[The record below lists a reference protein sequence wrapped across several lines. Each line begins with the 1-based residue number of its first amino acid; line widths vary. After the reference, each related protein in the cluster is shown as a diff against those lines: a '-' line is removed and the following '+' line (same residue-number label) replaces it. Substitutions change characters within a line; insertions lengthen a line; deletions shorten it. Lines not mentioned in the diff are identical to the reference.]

1 MNLTHRFPTS
11 AKKYQTVFASQ
22 SEGFLFFC
30 CFFSLTQTFQNIVQ
44 AHAQSIPSELEVTL
58 IWRNRY
64 GLSKANASNS
74 GPWSPEEAYVII
86 LWVTTGPI
94 GSPIFHLRLRPFWG
108 RWAGCLHARWQTD
121 RITVLLPAAVK
132 AKISNSSRVRPLSA
146 HLPSSSLVPP
156 CVFKRAF
163 TAASAASCPQGTAVF
178 VLMAGSHPLFF
189 ICSRFADLTF
199 CCPLLYVPIMT
210 GGRWRG
216 LCIPLGSHVG
226 KKYSLT
232 AACCSFKTHRTKML
246 TWQRQS
252 EVTCWEFKREGKKTK
267 GMIAIFFF

>member
-1 MNLTHRFPTS
+1 MQDDRQTESQFCSQRQS
-11 AKKYQTVFASQ
+11 AGVSLFKK
-22 SEGFLFFC
+22 
-30 CFFSLTQTFQNIVQ
+30 
-44 AHAQSIPSELEVTL
+44 H
-58 IWRNRY
+58 
-64 GLSKANASNS
+64 
-74 GPWSPEEAYVII
+74 
-86 LWVTTGPI
+86 
-94 GSPIFHLRLRPFWG
+94 
-108 RWAGCLHARWQTD
+108 
-121 RITVLLPAAVK
+121 
-132 AKISNSSRVRPLSA
+132 KISNSSRVRPLSA

-163 TAASAASCPQGTAVF
+163 TAASAASCPRGTAVF

-252 EVTCWEFKREGKKTK
+252 EVTCWEFKREGKKKRRHDCHFLFLKCTWGEMCECISSGWWRGIK
-267 GMIAIFFF
+267 KKISQGQERALRNWE